1 MSTLRYILY
10 KLFIIYYVLQVLDL
24 YQNPKGKSEAP
35 DSPPQLP
42 PSKASLIKASPPPQK
57 RAKLQQ
63 SPVMNPKVAVNHIPV
78 KVTILIPK

>member
-1 MSTLRYILY
+1 M
-10 KLFIIYYVLQVLDL
+10 
-24 YQNPKGKSEAP
+24 YQNPKTKEVP

-57 RAKLQQ
+57 KAKLQQ

-78 KVTILIPK
+78 KVILINSVNTLFDSITFVISI

>member
-1 MSTLRYILY
+1 MD
-10 KLFIIYYVLQVLDL
+10 LQVLDL

-63 SPVMNPKVAVNHIPV
+63 SPIMNPKLPVNHIPV
-78 KVTILIPK
+78 KVMSHSSNILFMV

>member
-1 MSTLRYILY
+1 M
-10 KLFIIYYVLQVLDL
+10 QVLDL

-78 KVTILIPK
+78 KVKFFKVPKNMIIITISIAL